1 MKIKHL
7 ILAFGGASLLAA
19 CNLDEYPYGFYS
31 EDNFYKTE
39 ADAESA
45 VNYIYDAINY
55 IEYSR
60 SIVFLGDMNTDDMEP
75 KGDAAAANK
84 ELDGWK
90 INNFKT
96 NTTLGNFYKYSY
108 ITINRANAVIK
119 KVPGMNI
126 DEGRRNRFLGEA
138 YFMRAYSYFNLARN
152 FGCVPVHTT
161 PVETLEDTAVP
172 AAESLDAMWKLVI
185 EDFKTAGTLLP
196 FFAAPETGRADR
208 AAAYGMLAKAYLY
221 IASAKEHGVPQYA
234 AMSHDVDEYYAEA
247 VKYAGLVVDNPEQTV
262 FRFDDNLLD
271 IYDVEQPTGPEHIF
285 IMSMDRTGE
294 SEGQYSK
301 ISKMYLPYVSGATIY
316 LKQGD
321 SDQMVPT
328 HDGWGEYRTALS
340 FYDAFAS
347 GDRRHDWLIVDK
359 VYDAAGN
366 VVASTADGKLNYPFC
381 RKFIDPNFSGDKTGQ
396 RAGRAGAGREGQA
409 DVRNGRHMADL
420 AADARRSARDRPE
433 QRLTHDAVQHP
444 HAAMGRGVAE
454 AVRHSGVD
462 DARGALVERGL
473 RSDENHDL
481 RPQSPHR
488 GHRRRP
494 AGRPLRP
501 DLL

>member
-172 AAESLDAMWKLVI
+172 AAESDL
-185 EDFKTAGTLLP
+185 
-196 FFAAPETGRADR
+196 
-208 AAAYGMLAKAYLY
+208 
-221 IASAKEHGVPQYA
+221 
-234 AMSHDVDEYYAEA
+234 
-247 VKYAGLVVDNPEQTV
+247 NP
-262 FRFDDNLLD
+262 NL
-271 IYDVEQPTGPEHIF
+271 
-285 IMSMDRTGE
+285 
-294 SEGQYSK
+294 
-301 ISKMYLPYVSGATIY
+301 
-316 LKQGD
+316 
-321 SDQMVPT
+321 
-328 HDGWGEYRTALS
+328 
-340 FYDAFAS
+340 
-347 GDRRHDWLIVDK
+347 
-359 VYDAAGN
+359 
-366 VVASTADGKLNYPFC
+366 
-381 RKFIDPNFSGDKTGQ
+381 
-396 RAGRAGAGREGQA
+396 
-409 DVRNGRHMADL
+409 
-420 AADARRSARDRPE
+420 
-433 QRLTHDAVQHP
+433 
-444 HAAMGRGVAE
+444 
-454 AVRHSGVD
+454 
-462 DARGALVERGL
+462 
-473 RSDENHDL
+473 
-481 RPQSPHR
+481 
-488 GHRRRP
+488 
-494 AGRPLRP
+494 
-501 DLL
+501 

>member
-271 IYDVEQPTGPEHIF
+271 IYDVERPAGPEHIF

-328 HDGWGEYRTALS
+328 HPRRLGRVPDRAVVLRCVRLGRPPSRLA
-340 FYDAFAS
+340 
-347 GDRRHDWLIVDK
+347 DRRQGVRRR
-359 VYDAAGN
+359 GQCGGF
-366 VVASTADGKLNYPFC
+366 DG
-381 RKFIDPNFSGDKTGQ
+381 
-396 RAGRAGAGREGQA
+396 
-409 DVRNGRHMADL
+409 
-420 AADARRSARDRPE
+420 RRQTELPVLPQIHRPE
-433 QRLTHDAVQHP
+433 FLGRQNL
-444 HAAMGRGVAE
+444 HASLPAPLFGRRIDLCRSRRTYGQGV
-454 AVRHSGVD
+454 
-462 DARGALVERGL
+462 
-473 RSDENHDL
+473 
-481 RPQSPHR
+481 
-488 GHRRRP
+488 
-494 AGRPLRP
+494 
-501 DLL
+501 